1 MDQLPSDHPK
11 VSTARFRGDAISQ
24 NFLADRMFDFTLR
37 EYLKDSSTEKAEGS
51 HDFALPSELME
62 KANAIAAKARVDVDA
77 VVEVALKRY
86 FSQERTANETLPT
99 ILGNMTGIRVLQT
112 DDEIHSPE
120 TKRQFGTQRR
130 RFRRASANMA
140 VSYLTV
146 GETHWRRACAID
158 FSAGGVRICSAQ
170 EHAPGVQLTL
180 TFRLPQTRRVVLA
193 RGRIAMSF
201 FDGKTNEYS
210 HGVAFTQI
218 AHGDQE
224 AIAAFVNDIR
234 RTIGSVP
241 KESAEP
247 TPREA
252 PRAG

>member
-1 MDQLPSDHPK
+1 MGQLPSDHPK
-11 VSTARFRGDAISQ
+11 VSTARFRGNTVSQ
-24 NFLADRMFDFTLR
+24 NFLADKMFDFTLR
-37 EYLKDSSTEKAEGS
+37 EYLKNSSSEKAEGS

-62 KANAIAAKARVDVDA
+62 KTNAIAADVDVDA

-99 ILGNMTGIRVLQT
+99 ILGNMTGLRVLRT
-112 DDEIHSPE
+112 DDEIHSPQ
-120 TKRQFGTQRR
+120 TKSRFGTQRR
-130 RFRRASANMA
+130 RFWRASATMA

-146 GETHWRRACAID
+146 GETHWRRARAID
-158 FSAGGVRICSAQ
+158 LSAGGVRIWSAQ

-193 RGRIAMSF
+193 RGRIVMSF

-224 AIAAFVNDIR
+224 AIAAFVNDIPH
-234 RTIGSVP
+234 TVGSVP
-241 KESAEP
+241 RESAEP
-247 TPREA
+247 TPRKA